1 MWVFVC
7 FMFSSCVKHFESLK
21 GLNKFLFF
29 KLLLLKE
36 GCQILIGEGKE
47 MVSTSGCK
55 FGN

>member
-21 GLNKFLFF
+21 VLSKFLFN

-36 GCQILIGEGKE
+36 GYQILIGEGKE